1 MSLSACNA
9 QFGSILAQN
18 KRKIDTTNSGMPDG
32 EKVGFFLGGGGAVVM
47 WWA

>member
-32 EKVGFFLGGGGAVVM
+32 GKLGGFFFGGGAVVM